1 MRTVTSVQFLYL
13 REAAPRL
20 SLEWKPFDQT
30 LRGAM
35 FDVCHRVVNDLC
47 RSAPLTIISYRMHF
61 AAQCKK
67 LSLRHLKKTE
77 YIVPSRL
84 I

>member
-1 MRTVTSVQFLYL
+1 M
-13 REAAPRL
+13 PRL

-30 LRGAM
+30 LLGTM
-35 FDVCHRVVNDLC
+35 FDVWDRVVNDLC
-47 RSAPLTIISYRMHF
+47 RSVPLTIILYRMHF
-61 AAQCKK
+61 AAQSKK
-67 LSLRHLKKTE
+67 INLKHLKKTE